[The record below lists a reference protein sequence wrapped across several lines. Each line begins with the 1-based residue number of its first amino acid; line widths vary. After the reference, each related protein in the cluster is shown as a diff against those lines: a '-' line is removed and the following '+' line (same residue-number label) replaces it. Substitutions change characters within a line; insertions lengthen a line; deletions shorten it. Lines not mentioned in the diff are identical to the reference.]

1 MEKQA
6 VSLYEKLGGQA
17 AVVAVVEEFYKRILA
32 DDRINFIFD
41 QTDMDRLKRHQAAFI
56 SFAVGGPNHYTG
68 RSMQKAHKGLKIT
81 PEQFQIVAMH
91 LSDSLANF
99 DVDQESIDQVIE
111 KVASLK
117 DDVIGQ

>member
-68 RSMQKAHKGLKIT
+68 RSMQKAHKGLNIT

-111 KVASLK
+111 KVTSLK

>member
-1 MEKQA
+1 
-6 VSLYEKLGGQA
+6 
-17 AVVAVVEEFYKRILA
+17 
-32 DDRINFIFD
+32 
-41 QTDMDRLKRHQAAFI
+41 
-56 SFAVGGPNHYTG
+56 
-68 RSMQKAHKGLKIT
+68 
-81 PEQFQIVAMH
+81 MH